1 MVEQKQVDDFRN
13 LKPYYDLVFGV
24 MEAISQHCFNREVLK
39 SARALRELI
48 INTSP
53 YINNAKK
60 RLETIETELEKVIT
74 ANLNKEES
82 SLTREQRDTRDEAI
96 DEFLKYVQNTR
107 IEILDEL
114 EKSGFMPKTFI
125 NKERPVNPAL
135 KGGDK
140 E

>member
-1 MVEQKQVDDFRN
+1 MSEQKVLEDFRN

-24 MEAISQHCFNREVLK
+24 MEAISKHCFDRDVLS
-39 SARALRELI
+39 SARSLRELV

-53 YINNAKK
+53 YIKDAKK
-60 RLETIETELEKVIT
+60 RLSTIEKELQKVID
-74 ANLNKEES
+74 ANYHSTNLS
-82 SLTREQRDTRDEAI
+82 RDQANNRDKAI

-125 NKERPVNPAL
+125 NKEREVNSAL
-135 KGGDK
+135 KGGNQ